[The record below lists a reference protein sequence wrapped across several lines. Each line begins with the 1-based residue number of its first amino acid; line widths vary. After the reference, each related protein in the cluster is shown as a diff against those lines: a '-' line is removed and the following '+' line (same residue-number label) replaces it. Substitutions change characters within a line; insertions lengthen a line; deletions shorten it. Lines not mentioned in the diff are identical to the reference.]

1 MQKSLIIS
9 LLLNIALL
17 AAVFYLCKHQPDKSM
32 RDDKECV
39 MSWNNCIKK
48 LDMQADVVFFG
59 DSHTAYGDWQRAFP
73 EIKSI
78 NLGYMGEDTKG
89 MLRRVE
95 VIQSVHPRK
104 VFLMAG
110 LNGLGDQSAAEFE
123 SAYCVLVDSI
133 QSAVPEAE
141 LYIENILPVNDDI
154 KLNKKIIDANKMIQ
168 KIADDRNLTHI
179 DLYSLYAV
187 NSELPT
193 DVTNDGVHLK
203 SEAYGL
209 WYESIKELISKR

>member
-17 AAVFYLCKHQPDKSM
+17 ATVLYLYKHQPNKSM

-110 LNGLGDQSAAEFE
+110 LNGLGDQTADGFE
-123 SAYCVLVDSI
+123 SAYCTLVDSI
-133 QSAVPEAE
+133 LSAVPDAE
-141 LYIENILPVNDDI
+141 LYIENILPVNDDVY
-154 KLNKKIIDANKMIQ
+154 LNKKVIEANRIIQ
-168 KIADDRNLTHI
+168 KIAEERKLTYV

-187 NSELPT
+187 NCEQPT
-193 DVTNDGVHLK
+193 DATNDGVHLK
-203 SEAYGL
+203 SEAYDL
-209 WYESIKELISKR
+209 WYESLKELISKR

>member
-1 MQKSLIIS
+1 
-9 LLLNIALL
+9 
-17 AAVFYLCKHQPDKSM
+17 M

-104 VFLMAG
+104 IFLMAG
-110 LNGLGDQSAAEFE
+110 LNGLGEQSASEFE
-123 SAYCVLVDSI
+123 VAYCALVDSI
-133 QSAVPEAE
+133 LSAVPDAE

-168 KIADDRNLTHI
+168 SIANERNITFI

-187 NSELPT
+187 NCELPT
-193 DVTNDGVHLK
+193 DATNDGVHLK
-203 SEAYGL
+203 SEAYAN
-209 WYESIKELISKR
+209 WYESIQPFIR

>member
-1 MQKSLIIS
+1 MQKTLIIS
-9 LLLNIALL
+9 ILLNFVLM

-48 LDMQADVVFFG
+48 LDMQADIVFFG

-95 VIQSVHPRK
+95 VIQSVHPHK
-104 VFLMAG
+104 IFLMAG
-110 LNGLGDQSAAEFE
+110 LNGLGEQSASEFE
-123 SAYCVLVDSI
+123 SAYCALVDSI
-133 QSAVPEAE
+133 QSAVPDAV
-141 LYIENILPVNDDI
+141 LYIENILPVNDDVY
-154 KLNKKIIDANKMIQ
+154 LNKKVINANRIIQ
-168 KIADDRNLTHI
+168 KIAEERKLTYI

-203 SEAYGL
+203 SEAYNL
-209 WYESIKELISKR
+209 WYESVNPFIR

>member
-1 MQKSLIIS
+1 MKKILIIS
-9 LLLNIALL
+9 LLLNIALP

-39 MSWNNCIKK
+39 MSWDNCIKK
-48 LDMQADVVFFG
+48 LDMQADIVFFG

-95 VIQSVHPRK
+95 VIRSVHPRK

-110 LNGLGDQSAAEFE
+110 LNGLGDQTAAEFE
-123 SAYCVLVDSI
+123 SAYCTLVDSI
-133 QSAVPEAE
+133 LSAVPDAV
-141 LYIENILPVNDDI
+141 LYIENILPVNDDVY
-154 KLNKKIIDANKMIQ
+154 LNKKIIDANKMIQ
-168 KIADDRNLTHI
+168 SIANERNITLI

-187 NSELPT
+187 NCELPT
-193 DVTNDGVHLK
+193 DATNDGVHLK
-203 SEAYGL
+203 SEAYNL
-209 WYESIKELISKR
+209 WYESVNPFIR

>member
-17 AAVFYLCKHQPDKSM
+17 TAVLYLYKHQPDKSM

-39 MSWNNCIKK
+39 MSWNNCLKK

-110 LNGLGDQSAAEFE
+110 LNGLGEQSASEFE
-123 SAYCVLVDSI
+123 SAYCALVDSI
-133 QSAVPEAE
+133 QSAVPEAV
-141 LYIENILPVNDDI
+141 LYIENILPVNDDVY
-154 KLNKKIIDANKMIQ
+154 LNKKVINANRIIQ
-168 KIADDRNLTHI
+168 KIAEERKLTYV

-193 DVTNDGVHLK
+193 DVTHDGVHLK
-203 SEAYGL
+203 TEAYDL
-209 WYESIKELISKR
+209 WYESVNPFIR

>member
-1 MQKSLIIS
+1 MKKLLIIS

-48 LDMQADVVFFG
+48 LDMQADIVFFG
-59 DSHTAYGDWQRAFP
+59 DSHTAYGDWQRAFS

-104 VFLMAG
+104 VFLIAG

-123 SAYCVLVDSI
+123 SAYCALVDSI

-141 LYIENILPVNDDI
+141 LYIENILPVNDDVY
-154 KLNKKIIDANKMIQ
+154 LNKKVIEANRIIRN
-168 KIADDRNLTHI
+168 IAEERKLTYV

-193 DVTNDGVHLK
+193 DVTLDGVHLK
-203 SEAYGL
+203 SEAYNL
-209 WYESIKELISKR
+209 WYKSIQPFIR

>member
-1 MQKSLIIS
+1 MQKTLIIS
-9 LLLNIALL
+9 ILLNFVLM
-17 AAVFYLCKHQPDKSM
+17 AAVCYLNKHQPDKSM

-104 VFLMAG
+104 IFLMAG
-110 LNGLGDQSAAEFE
+110 LNGLGEQSASEFE
-123 SAYCVLVDSI
+123 VAYSALVDSI
-133 QSAVPEAE
+133 LSAVPDAE
-141 LYIENILPVNDDI
+141 LYIENILPINDDI
-154 KLNKKIIDANKMIQ
+154 DLNKKIIDANKIIRA
-168 KIADDRNLTHI
+168 IAEDRNLTHI

-193 DVTNDGVHLK
+193 DVTYDGVHLK
-203 SEAYGL
+203 TEAYDL
-209 WYESIKELISKR
+209 WYESINPFIR

>member
-1 MQKSLIIS
+1 MQKTLIIS
-9 LLLNIALL
+9 LLLNIVLL
-17 AAVFYLCKHQPDKSM
+17 AAVLYLYKHQPDKSM

-48 LDMQADVVFFG
+48 LDMQADIVFFG

-110 LNGLGDQSAAEFE
+110 LNGLGDQSASEFE
-123 SAYCVLVDSI
+123 SAYCTLVDSI
-133 QSAVPEAE
+133 LSAVPDAE
-141 LYIENILPVNDDI
+141 LYIENILPVNDDVY
-154 KLNKKIIDANKMIQ
+154 LNKKVIEANRIIQ
-168 KIADDRNLTHI
+168 KIAEERKLTYV

-203 SEAYGL
+203 SEAYNL
-209 WYESIKELISKR
+209 WYESIQPFIR

>member
-1 MQKSLIIS
+1 MKKILIIS
-9 LLLNIALL
+9 LLLNIVLL
-17 AAVFYLCKHQPDKSM
+17 ATVLYLYKHQPNKSM

-110 LNGLGDQSAAEFE
+110 LNGLGDQTAAEFE
-123 SAYCVLVDSI
+123 SAYCTLVDSI
-133 QSAVPEAE
+133 LSAVPDAV
-141 LYIENILPVNDDI
+141 LYIENILPVNDDVY
-154 KLNKKIIDANKMIQ
+154 LNKKIIEANKMIQ
-168 KIADDRNLTHI
+168 KIASERNLTHI

-193 DVTNDGVHLK
+193 DATNDEVHLK
-203 SEAYGL
+203 SEAYDL
-209 WYESIKELISKR
+209 WYESVNQFIR

>member
-1 MQKSLIIS
+1 MKKSLIIVS

-59 DSHTAYGDWQRAFP
+59 DSHTAYGDWQRSFP

-95 VIQSVHPRK
+95 VIRSVHPRK

-110 LNGLGDQSAAEFE
+110 LNGLGDQTAAEFE
-123 SAYCVLVDSI
+123 SAYCTLVDSI
-133 QSAVPEAE
+133 LSAVPDAV
-141 LYIENILPVNDDI
+141 LYIENILPVNDDVY
-154 KLNKKIIDANKMIQ
+154 LNKKVIEANRIIQ
-168 KIADDRNLTHI
+168 KIAEERKLIYI
-179 DLYSLYAV
+179 DLYSLYAI

-203 SEAYGL
+203 SEAYNL
-209 WYESIKELISKR
+209 WYESVNPFIR

>member
-17 AAVFYLCKHQPDKSM
+17 TAVLYLYKHQPDKSM

-110 LNGLGDQSAAEFE
+110 LNGLGDQTADGFE
-123 SAYCVLVDSI
+123 SAYCTLVDSI
-133 QSAVPEAE
+133 LSAVPDAE
-141 LYIENILPVNDDI
+141 LYIENILPVNDDVY
-154 KLNKKIIDANKMIQ
+154 LNNKVIEANRIIQ
-168 KIADDRNLTHI
+168 KIAEERKLTYV

-193 DVTNDGVHLK
+193 DVTYDGVHLK
-203 SEAYGL
+203 TEAYDL
-209 WYESIKELISKR
+209 WYESVNPFIR

>member
-1 MQKSLIIS
+1 MKKSLIIVS

-17 AAVFYLCKHQPDKSM
+17 ATVLYLYKHRPNKSM

-78 NLGYMGEDTKG
+78 NLGYMGEDAKG

-110 LNGLGDQSAAEFE
+110 LNGLGEQSASEFE
-123 SAYCVLVDSI
+123 SAYCALVDSI

-141 LYIENILPVNDDI
+141 LYIENILPVNDDVY
-154 KLNKKIIDANKMIQ
+154 LNKKIIEANKMIQ
-168 KIADDRNLTHI
+168 KIASERNITFI

-193 DVTNDGVHLK
+193 DVTLDGVHLK
-203 SEAYGL
+203 SEAYNL
-209 WYESIKELISKR
+209 WYKSIQPFIR